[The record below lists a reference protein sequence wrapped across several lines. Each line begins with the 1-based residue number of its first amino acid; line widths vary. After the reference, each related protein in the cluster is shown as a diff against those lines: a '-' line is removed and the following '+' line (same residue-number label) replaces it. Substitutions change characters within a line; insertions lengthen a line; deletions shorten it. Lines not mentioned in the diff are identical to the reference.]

1 MLQRHCSTSW
11 ASSLRVTSKTIISFM
26 FNNPGGK
33 KGGVN
38 MDNEKTRITVYL
50 PKELHKQ
57 LKFLGVE
64 TNKSVSELITE
75 AVIKYLE
82 EDR

>member
-1 MLQRHCSTSW
+1 
-11 ASSLRVTSKTIISFM
+11 
-26 FNNPGGK
+26 
-33 KGGVN
+33 
-38 MDNEKTRITVYL
+38 MDNEKARITVYL

-82 EDR
+82 EDRWKRSSNS